1 MTLQSL
7 SNSAQK
13 VQDTLNAHGVP
24 LQVVQL
30 EASTRSAAEAAA
42 AIGCEVKQICKSLIF
57 MTAETHEPVL
67 IIASGINRVDEKKI
81 AALVNQPIKKADAA
95 FVLEK
100 TGFAIGGI
108 PPVGHKEKI
117 NHIII
122 DKDLMTMA
130 ELWAAAGTPHAVFC
144 LTPTQLVE
152 ITSGQIESI

>member
-13 VQDTLNAHGVP
+13 VQDALTQYDVP
-24 LQVVQL
+24 LKVVQL

-42 AIGCEVKQICKSLIF
+42 AIGCEVKQICKSLVF
-57 MTAETHEPVL
+57 MTTDTNEPVL
-67 IIASGINRVDEKKI
+67 VIASGSNRVDEKKI
-81 AALVNQPIKKADAA
+81 GALIKHPIKKADAD
-95 FVLEK
+95 FVLQK

-117 NHIII
+117 SHIII
-122 DKDLMTMA
+122 DKDLMTMS

-144 LTPTQLVE
+144 LTPAQLAE
-152 ITSGQIESI
+152 ITGGLIDSI